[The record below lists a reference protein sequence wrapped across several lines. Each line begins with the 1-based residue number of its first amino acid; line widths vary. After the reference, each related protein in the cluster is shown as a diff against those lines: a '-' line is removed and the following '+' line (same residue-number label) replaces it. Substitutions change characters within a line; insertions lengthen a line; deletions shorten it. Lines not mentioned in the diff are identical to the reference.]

1 MPELKVVSD
10 YQPTGDQPQAI
21 EQLAKGIEAGDRH
34 QVLLGVT
41 GSGKTFSM
49 AKVIERVQR
58 PALILAHNKTLAA
71 QLYQEFKEFFPN
83 NAVEYF
89 VSYYDYYQPEA
100 YIPRSDTYVEKTSDV
115 NEEIDK
121 LRHAATR
128 ALLERKDVVI
138 VASVSC
144 IYGLGSPE
152 EYGKVIVSFKKGDVV
167 RRDRILRHLV
177 DIQYTRNDMS
187 LTRGTFRVRGDTLE
201 IYPAYEEIALRV
213 ELFGDEVER
222 ITEIDP
228 LTGEILIERTK
239 VDVYPAKHF
248 VTSAEKLQA
257 AMNDIQQE
265 LEQRLAEFE
274 EEGKLLEAARIK
286 QRTLYDLEML
296 QEAGYCNGVEN
307 YSRHLARRRAGEQ
320 PWTLLDY
327 FPDDFVMFID
337 ESHIS
342 LPQVRGMYGGDRSRK
357 LTLIDYGFRLP
368 SAADNRPL
376 TFEEFENHIHQAV
389 YVSATPGPYELQNT
403 PKENVAEQIIRPTG
417 LIDPEISVRPTKNQ
431 IDDLLGEIQERVRK
445 RQRVLVTTLTK
456 RMAEELSDYLLEAG
470 VKTHYLHSEIVTLE
484 RVEILRDLRL
494 GIYDVVVGINL
505 LREGLDLPEVSLV
518 VILDADKEGYLRST
532 SSLIQIIGRAA
543 RHIEGKVVMYADKM
557 TDSMQRA
564 IDETYRRR
572 KIQVDHN
579 EAHNI
584 QPASIIKEIK
594 DITDRVRA
602 VAESRGEYIVNAED
616 SEADA
621 QPALPGALPKDE
633 IVRLIKD
640 LESQM
645 RQASKMLEFEKAAL
659 LRDQVVALRRM
670 AQEDVLEEPAQP
682 PKKPILSRNSQR

>member
-1 MPELKVVSD
+1 MPEFKIVSD
-10 YQPTGDQPQAI
+10 FKPTGDQPQAI
-21 EQLAKGIEAGDRH
+21 IQLAKGVKEGMRH
-34 QVLLGVT
+34 QTLLGVT
-41 GSGKTFSM
+41 GSGKTFTI
-49 AKVIERVQR
+49 ANVIEATQR

-100 YIPRSDTYVEKTSDV
+100 YIPRNDVYIEKTADV

-128 ALLERKDVVI
+128 ALMERRDVII

-152 EYGKVIVSFKKGDVV
+152 EYGKIIVSFQKGETV
-167 RRDRILRHLV
+167 RRERVLRHLI
-177 DIQYTRNDMS
+177 DLQYTRNDMS

-239 VDVYPAKHF
+239 VDIYPAKHF
-248 VTSAEKLQA
+248 VTSADKMRQA
-257 AMNDIQQE
+257 IGDIRAE
-265 LEQRLAEFE
+265 LEERLKEFE
-274 EEGKLLEAARIK
+274 EQGKIVEAARLK

-296 QEAGYCNGVEN
+296 EEAGYCSGVEN
-307 YSRHLARRRAGEQ
+307 YSRHLARRGEGEQ

-327 FPDDFVMFID
+327 FPDDYTTFVD

-357 LTLIDYGFRLP
+357 LNLIDYGFRLP

-376 TFEEFENHIHQAV
+376 TFEEFEKHIHQAV
-389 YVSATPGPYELQNT
+389 YVSATPGPYEREHT
-403 PKENVAEQIIRPTG
+403 PAEGVAEQIIRPTG
-417 LIDPEISVRPTKNQ
+417 LIDPEIEVKPTKNQ
-431 IDDLLGEIQERVRK
+431 IDDLLGEIQVRVRK

-456 RMAEELSDYLLEAG
+456 RMAEELTDYLVEMGA
-470 VKTHYLHSEIVTLE
+470 KTQYLHSDIVTLE

-518 VILDADKEGYLRST
+518 AILDADKEGFLRSEG
-532 SSLIQIIGRAA
+532 SLIQTIGRAA
-543 RHIEGKVVMYADKM
+543 RHLEGRVIMYADHV
-557 TDSMQRA
+557 TNSMQRA

-572 KIQVDHN
+572 KIQVEYN
-579 EAHNI
+579 VAHNI
-584 QPASIIKEIK
+584 EPASIIKEIK

-602 VAESRGEYIVNAED
+602 VAESRADYSVTGAEAGD
-616 SEADA
+616 V
-621 QPALPGALPKDE
+621 LPGALPKDE
-633 IVRLIKD
+633 IVRLVKD
-640 LESQM
+640 LEGQM
-645 RQASKMLEFEKAAL
+645 KTAAKMLEFEKAAL
-659 LRDQVVALRRM
+659 LRDQVVELRRM
-670 AQEDVLEEPAQP
+670 IVDEDPVEQARKPVLG
-682 PKKPILSRNSQR
+682 RNSQR

>member
-1 MPELKVVSD
+1 MPEFKTVSD
-10 YQPTGDQPQAI
+10 FKPTGDQPEAI
-21 EQLAKGIEAGDRH
+21 DKLAKGLEAGQRH
-34 QVLLGVT
+34 QILLGVT

-49 AKVIERVQR
+49 AKVIEQVQR

-100 YIPRSDTYVEKTSDV
+100 YIARSDVYVEKTADV

-128 ALLERKDVVI
+128 ALLERHDVII

-152 EYGKVIVSFKKGDVV
+152 EYGKVVVSLKKGDTI

-177 DIQYTRNDMS
+177 DIQYSRNDMS
-187 LTRGTFRVRGDTLE
+187 LARGNFRVRGDTLE
-201 IYPAYEEIALRV
+201 IYPAYEEIALRI
-213 ELFGDEVER
+213 ELFGDEIER

-239 VDVYPAKHF
+239 VDIYPAKHF

-257 AMNDIQQE
+257 ALRDIRTE
-265 LEQRLAEFE
+265 MEERVKEFE
-274 EEGKLLEAARIK
+274 DDGKILEAARLK

-296 QEAGYCNGVEN
+296 EEAGYCNGVEN
-307 YSRHLARRRAGEQ
+307 YSRHLARRAAGEQ

-327 FPDDFVMFID
+327 FPDDYIMFVD

-357 LTLIDYGFRLP
+357 INLIDYGFRLP

-376 TFEEFENHIHQAV
+376 TFEEFENHIHQAI
-389 YVSATPGPYELQNT
+389 YVSATPGPYEMERT
-403 PKENVAEQIIRPTG
+403 EPENIAQQIIRPTG
-417 LIDPEISVRPTKNQ
+417 LIDPEISVRPTKGQ
-431 IDDLLGEIQERVRK
+431 IDDLVGEIQERTRK

-456 RMAEELSDYLLEAG
+456 RMAEELADYLIEMG
-470 VKTHYLHSEIVTLE
+470 IKTHYLHSEVVTLE

-494 GIYDVVVGINL
+494 GVYDVIVGINL

-518 VILDADKEGYLRST
+518 AILDADKEGFLRST
-532 SSLIQIIGRAA
+532 SSLIQITGRAA
-543 RHIEGKVVMYADKM
+543 RHLDGKVLMYADHV

-572 KIQVDHN
+572 KIQVAHN
-579 EAHNI
+579 EEHGI
-584 QPASIIKEIK
+584 EPASIVKEIK

-616 SEADA
+616 SAADA
-621 QPALPGALPKDE
+621 QPALPGALPRDE

-645 RQASKMLEFEKAAL
+645 RQSSKMLEFEKAAM
-659 LRDQVVALRRM
+659 LRDQVVELKRM
-670 AQEDVLEEPAQP
+670 IQEDKLEDDKPAR
-682 PKKPILSRNSQR
+682 KPILSRNSQR